1 MQVTWVA
8 GDGSWLS
15 ASCLNPYTVTQ
26 GRLVTYDNYPE
37 WDHHYNDNDNDDDD
51 DHVSGAAL
59 SPTPARDV
67 MTSAP
72 RVTAGEIR
80 VTTCDDGK
88 YLSLFWTILV

>member
-37 WDHHYNDNDNDDDD
+37 WDHDDNNDSDGNNDDD
-51 DHVSGAAL
+51 VAGAAL

-67 MTSAP
+67 MTSALL
-72 RVTAGEIR
+72 VTAGEIR
-80 VTTCDDGK
+80 VTTCDGK
-88 YLSLFWTILV
+88 YGSLFWTILL